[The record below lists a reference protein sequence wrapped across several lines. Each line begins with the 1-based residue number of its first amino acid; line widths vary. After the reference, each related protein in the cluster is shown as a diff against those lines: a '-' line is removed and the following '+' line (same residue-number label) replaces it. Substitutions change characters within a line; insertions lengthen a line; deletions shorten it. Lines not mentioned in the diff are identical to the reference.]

1 MSYLLYLGIVL
12 SSVTQSASNKAFYK
26 GGGTQVVFNAIK
38 ALSAVALMLIVGLF
52 RFEFHLPTLLFGISY
67 GILLTVAMYAG
78 YEALRRGPMAL
89 TSMLVS
95 FSVLIPF
102 LWGVAV
108 KGETLAPWQY
118 VGILLLLL
126 AFLATNADKLKKSA
140 SNRGS
145 YGVWLL
151 FVALTFAANGAGSVL
166 QTEHQALYPGL
177 YQKELTLLAMC
188 VCAIVYFVWLLASVS
203 LRRAWQTKG
212 KGYAALSGLANAC
225 VSFLTALLAATEN
238 ASVLFPVI
246 SAGSALGVLLCGRV
260 IFREKLKI
268 NHYAAL
274 ALGISAVILVKI

>member
-52 RFEFHLPTLLFGISY
+52 RFEFHLPTLLFGIFY
-67 GILLTVAMYAG
+67 GILLCTAMYAG
-78 YEALRRGPMAL
+78 YEALQRGPLAL

-95 FSVLIPF
+95 FSVLLPF

-108 KGETLAPWQY
+108 KGETLALWQY
-118 VGILLLLL
+118 AGILLLLL
-126 AFLATNADKLKKSA
+126 ALFATNADKLKKSA
-140 SNRGS
+140 DDRGS
-145 YGVWLL
+145 YGKWLF
-151 FVALTFAANGAGSVL
+151 FVALTFAANGTGSIL

-177 YQKELTLLAMC
+177 YQKELTLCAMC
-188 VCAIVYFVWLLASVS
+188 VCAIVYSTWLLASVP
-203 LRRAWQTKG
+203 LHRAWQTKG
-212 KGYAALSGLANAC
+212 KCYAMLSGSTNAL
-225 VSFLTALLAATEN
+225 VGFLTLLLAAAEN

-260 IFREKLKI
+260 IFCEKLKI
-268 NHYAAL
+268 NHYVAL
-274 ALGISAVILVKI
+274 VLGISAVILLKI